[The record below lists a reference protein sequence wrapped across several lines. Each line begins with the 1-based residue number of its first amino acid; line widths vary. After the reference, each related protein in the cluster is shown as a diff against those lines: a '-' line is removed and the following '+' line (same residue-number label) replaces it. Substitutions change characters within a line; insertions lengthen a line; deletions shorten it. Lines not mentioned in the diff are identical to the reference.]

1 MWKMTDGVAHNA
13 IKRLLPG
20 ILWFV
25 VVASP
30 QALTAAADAEL
41 PCKVAFSE
49 TSVIPFKLTDCQS
62 VAPLDTPCIIKEE
75 GKQERGSM
83 PGPEFPREKNTAH
96 C

>member
-1 MWKMTDGVAHNA
+1 LEAGVWNRIRTSKMTDGAAHNA

-41 PCKVAFSE
+41 PC
-49 TSVIPFKLTDCQS
+49 
-62 VAPLDTPCIIKEE
+62 
-75 GKQERGSM
+75 
-83 PGPEFPREKNTAH
+83 
-96 C
+96 